1 MTADEVAAELAAA
14 EAEKVAAA
22 GSRNK
27 SPHLR
32 NFDDLEA
39 LYKFNDR
46 LPVAAL
52 TDEIVEV
59 QKLVVLAL
67 RRLGYKFELV
77 AKSL

>member
-1 MTADEVAAELAAA
+1 
-14 EAEKVAAA
+14 
-22 GSRNK
+22 
-27 SPHLR
+27 
-32 NFDDLEA
+32 